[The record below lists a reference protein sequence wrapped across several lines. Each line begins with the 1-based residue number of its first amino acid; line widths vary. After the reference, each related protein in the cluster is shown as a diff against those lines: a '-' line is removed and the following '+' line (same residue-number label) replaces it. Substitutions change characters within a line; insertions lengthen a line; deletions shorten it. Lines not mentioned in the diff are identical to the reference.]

1 MKYFYDEPKQVR
13 FYVDAEEGYCG
24 GIAYHDEIIC
34 GCCGGIF
41 EIADVVDNT
50 PRGLIPI
57 HEYHDWM
64 DLTGAIMSAGSDITE
79 DDYNKDQLSLFN
91 NVNSDLKN

>member
-1 MKYFYDEPKQVR
+1 MKYFYDEPTQVR

-41 EIADVVDNT
+41 EIGDVVDNT
-50 PRGLIPI
+50 PRGLLPI
-57 HEYHDWM
+57 REYKDWM
-64 DLTGAIMSAGSDITE
+64 DLTGVIMETGGDVTE
-79 DDYNKDQLSLFN
+79 DDYDKDQLSLFDN
-91 NVNSDLKN
+91 TNSSLKN